1 MIWLNSFNEINIQSF
16 SQLMGQQ
23 LHDLQ
28 NCSMNV
34 IILSITFDFLKA
46 IKVHDGIFSFPIN
59 ENIGDN
65 DDDSSK

>member
-1 MIWLNSFNEINIQSF
+1 
-16 SQLMGQQ
+16 MGQQ